1 MTGGGLF
8 LLAAAVVATAYEAS
22 PSVAPSGSRW
32 LQVRS
37 QPLENQLGLVGR
49 IEADKQMTLSAPF
62 DGVVQELVVADGRR
76 VECGQRLLSLDTAQL
91 DIQVREAL
99 AAQLDAQRTVQDMRN
114 WPQGEEV
121 GRARRALANAQLG
134 VSDSERKLAETRRLL
149 ERGIVARMEVDALE
163 QQLQIQQLDLAASQA
178 ELRAT
183 LGRGKGD
190 NLRIAEMQ
198 LSNAQARYQA
208 LSALHVQRELRAPFD
223 GIVLR
228 PQKSE
233 AAGSTAAPPQ
243 PGLRVTQGMP
253 LYELVHLERIKTVA
267 RVEEADLR
275 QLSEGMPVQ
284 ITGDGFDGITLQG
297 RIAVIGVQ
305 GVVGMSGSGTTYEVT
320 AAVDPLTPEQRR
332 RVRLGMS
339 ARMAVVTYRTV
350 GGLALPAEAL
360 RDDGEGRSV
369 VVYRADSDEA
379 PQQISVTTGRAVPQ
393 GVEVFGL
400 KPGYVELPASN

>member
-1 MTGGGLF
+1 
-8 LLAAAVVATAYEAS
+8 
-22 PSVAPSGSRW
+22 
-32 LQVRS
+32 
-37 QPLENQLGLVGR
+37 
-49 IEADKQMTLSAPF
+49 
-62 DGVVQELVVADGRR
+62 
-76 VECGQRLLSLDTAQL
+76 
-91 DIQVREAL
+91 
-99 AAQLDAQRTVQDMRN
+99 
-114 WPQGEEV
+114 
-121 GRARRALANAQLG
+121 
-134 VSDSERKLAETRRLL
+134 
-149 ERGIVARMEVDALE
+149 
-163 QQLQIQQLDLAASQA
+163 
-178 ELRAT
+178 
-183 LGRGKGD
+183 
-190 NLRIAEMQ
+190 MQ

-339 ARMAVVTYRTV
+339 ARMAVVTYRTD

-379 PQQISVTTGRAVPQ
+379 PQQVSVTTGRAVPQ